1 MDIKP
6 IAKIINDYD
15 SKFAVP
21 RQSGLVNDIK
31 STIIFEKEYADESAF
46 KRIEG
51 QNIPLRSPGRI
62 P

>member
-1 MDIKP
+1 MTKAEVKMDIKP

-31 STIIFEKEYADESAF
+31 STIVFEKEYADESAF
-46 KRIEG
+46 KRI
-51 QNIPLRSPGRI
+51 
-62 P
+62 